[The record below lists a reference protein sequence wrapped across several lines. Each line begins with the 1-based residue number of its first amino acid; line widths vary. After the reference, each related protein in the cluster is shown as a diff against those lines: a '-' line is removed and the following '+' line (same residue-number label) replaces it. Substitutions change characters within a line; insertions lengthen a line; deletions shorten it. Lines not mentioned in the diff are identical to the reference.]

1 MAMATAAFSPDA
13 IFSDL
18 RKQVDEHIAKYL
30 HDLVEKHKSLT
41 IPNLCYRTIENFVV
55 NGGKRI
61 RPICVLTIISFL
73 FLISIFFIYKFFVFF
88 SSSST
93 LKVITIIITL
103 LL

>member
-61 RPICVLTIISFL
+61 RPICVLIIMTIMLFL
-73 FLISIFFIYKFFVFF
+73 FVISIFFIYKFFVFF
-88 SSSST
+88 PVH
-93 LKVITIIITL
+93 LR
-103 LL
+103 